1 MSSRAIL
8 LVLLATGCTR
18 WRTPPLAPH
27 QVVAATPHPKRI
39 RVALTDSNVLVL
51 KHPVISGDSIVGRRS
66 GTRISVP
73 YDRIARTEVPVS
85 RNEPPGLFS
94 SWRTQRRA
102 PQRVISE
109 KERERVRLTLT
120 DSSVLVLAHPVSLG
134 DSVIGLV
141 DGRRTAV
148 ASAHIAR
155 TAIRAENHWK
165 MFGFVS
171 LYAALSFAL
180 GGDSPDSPGH
190 R

>member
-8 LVLLATGCTR
+8 LVLLAAGCTR
-18 WRTPPLAPH
+18 WRTPPLAP
-27 QVVAATPHPKRI
+27 QEVVAATPHPKRI
-39 RVALTDSNVLVL
+39 RVALTDSSVLML
-51 KHPVISGDSIVGRRS
+51 KDPVISGDSIAGRSS
-66 GTRISVP
+66 GMRISVP
-73 YDRIARTEVPVS
+73 YDRIARTEVPVR

-120 DSSVLVLAHPVSLG
+120 DSSVLVLDHPVSLG

-141 DGRRTAV
+141 YGKRTAV
-148 ASAHIAR
+148 ASAHIVR

-165 MFGFVS
+165 MFGVIS
-171 LYAALSFAL
+171 LYTALYFAL
-180 GGDSPDSPGH
+180 GGDSPDSPDH